1 MSLENSCCLM
11 LLKVITTQE
20 PDTAQAE
27 IASVSAA
34 PSFSKKLE
42 DLAAKERERS
52 EQKRLDFEGVKS
64 YMYLRVYMYICMIYV
79 FFRCLTDII
88 Q

>member
-1 MSLENSCCLM
+1 M

-20 PDTAQAE
+20 PDTAQEE

-52 EQKRLDFEGVKS
+52 EQKRLDFEGVS
-64 YMYLRVYMYICMIYV
+64 PTCVYTYTYA
-79 FFRCLTDII
+79 
-88 Q
+88 